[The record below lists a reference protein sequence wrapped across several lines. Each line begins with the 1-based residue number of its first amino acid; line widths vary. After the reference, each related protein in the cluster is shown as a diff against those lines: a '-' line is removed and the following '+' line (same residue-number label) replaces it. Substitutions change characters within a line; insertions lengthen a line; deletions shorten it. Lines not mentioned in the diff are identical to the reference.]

1 MTNRES
7 LQSLYDT
14 VKSMGIVTSQYQF
27 GYLCGRDQSWF
38 GCAKSVNRNMTI
50 GALVSLAV
58 SLQNLPPEKIARTDR
73 AQLKKLIAS
82 LWEAVEAYG
91 TKRVA

>member
-1 MTNRES
+1 MSNKQF
-7 LQSLYDT
+7 LQSLYDD

-38 GCAKSVNRNMTI
+38 GCAKSVNRSMTI

-73 AQLKKLIAS
+73 VQLKRLIAS
-82 LWEAVEAYG
+82 LWEAVEAHG

>member
-1 MTNRES
+1 
-7 LQSLYDT
+7 
-14 VKSMGIVTSQYQF
+14 
-27 GYLCGRDQSWF
+27 
-38 GCAKSVNRNMTI
+38 MTI